1 MIKLIHR
8 YKQSIGIVFLF
19 IAFCFVVSGP
29 TVDVLTG
36 QKAGRQYAVKVNDK
50 EFSFADFKKAEMR
63 LENQYRQMLGENYAK
78 LAQSLSLNV
87 PQQTVD
93 NMIDGYLIEEQA
105 RALGFAAGEA
115 ESNNYIVKA
124 FSPERGGNGFSLEAY
139 RSVLRQNGVSAAE
152 FERDARG
159 IIVQEAFRGL
169 LSDVGFATSH
179 DVKARILREETKY
192 TFVAAEVSPDAVI
205 SEISAPSDVD
215 AQKYYEANATD
226 YELPARVTYDY
237 IVFDPANF
245 AKDVSVL
252 PADIEIFY
260 TDNQT
265 RFATPEEVR
274 VRSIKFLYPKDPDPK
289 KMADVRER
297 AQKALDEANTG
308 KPFESLVAI
317 YSDDVPSKAIG
328 GDRGWISKTK
338 APKEYG
344 TSVFDTTKGEIAA
357 LVEAN
362 YGFEVVKIEDKKPAG
377 QRSLDEVRGEIE
389 SELRKREAPAYAAA
403 KAHELEAVAKKE
415 SRPLSEIAQAASLTA
430 STTAG
435 LLDDEKN
442 PAPNL
447 SGLTRQVL
455 QLPVAERLLPA
466 VLDVGESSVLVKVTE
481 YQDTSTAPFAD
492 VKEKIASRMK
502 LEAAKKLAEQRAQ
515 ELLGAAKSTAVR
527 DLQKIAA
534 EKKVTVAGPFE
545 ITRANP
551 GSAKFDSLTGEMRDD
566 ILNTTTPNTLLEK
579 LYKGSKGLVVLQITS
594 ISKPAETSSADQRKF
609 QNQASQ
615 ELARAMVES
624 VLAQAKA
631 KAQSSI
637 DFDPGLLAS
646 R

>member
-19 IAFCFVVSGP
+19 VAFCFAISGV
-29 TVDVLTG
+29 TVDVLSG
-36 QKAGRQYAVKVNDK
+36 QKSRRPYAVKVNDK
-50 EFSFADFKKAEMR
+50 EFSFADFKRAEMR
-63 LENQYRQMLGENYAK
+63 LENQYKQMLGENYAK

-87 PQQTVD
+87 PQQAVD
-93 NMIDGYLIEEQA
+93 NMIDGYLIEEQG

-124 FSPERGGNGFSLEAY
+124 FSPARGGNGFSLEAY

-192 TFVAAEVSPDAVI
+192 SFVAAEVSPDTVL
-205 SEISAPSDVD
+205 SEVSTPSDVD
-215 AQKYYEANATD
+215 AQKYYETNATD
-226 YELPARVTYDY
+226 YELPARVSYDY
-237 IVFDPANF
+237 IVFEPSNF
-245 AKDVSVL
+245 TKEVSVL

-260 TDNQT
+260 ADNQA

-289 KMADVRER
+289 RMADVRER
-297 AQKALDEANTG
+297 AQKALEEANSQ

-317 YSDDVPSKAIG
+317 YSDDIPSKAVG
-328 GDRGWISKTK
+328 GDRGWISKAK

-344 TSVFDTTKGEIAA
+344 ASVFDTPKGEIAA
-357 LVEAN
+357 LVEAD

-377 QRSLDEVRGEIE
+377 QRSLDEVRAEIE
-389 SELRKREAPAYAAA
+389 AEIRKREAPAYAAA
-403 KAHELEAVAKKE
+403 KARELVAVAKKE
-415 SRPLSEIAQAASLTA
+415 NRPLTEVELSAGLTA
-430 STTAG
+430 STTDG
-435 LLDDEKN
+435 LLDDSKN
-442 PAPNL
+442 PAATL

-455 QLPVAERLLPA
+455 QLPTAERLIPA
-466 VLDVGESSVLVKVTE
+466 VLDIGDSSVLVKVKE
-481 YQDTSTAPFAD
+481 YQDISTAPFAD
-492 VKEKIASRMK
+492 VKEKVLTRMK
-502 LEAAKKLAEQRAQ
+502 LEAAKKLAEQRAR
-515 ELLGAAKSTAVR
+515 ELLDATKSTPER
-527 DLQKIAA
+527 DIQKSAA
-534 EKKVTVAGPFE
+534 EKKITVVGPFE

-551 GSAKFDSLTGEMRDD
+551 SAAQFDSLTAEMRNDL
-566 ILNTTTPNTLLEK
+566 LNTTTANTLLEK
-579 LYKGSKGLVVLQITS
+579 LYKGSKGFVVLQVTS
-594 ISKPAETSSADQRKF
+594 ISKPTETSSAEQRKF
-609 QNQASQ
+609 QSQASQ
-615 ELARAMVES
+615 EMARAMVES
-624 VLAQAKA
+624 VLAQAKD
-631 KAQSSI
+631 KAQSTI